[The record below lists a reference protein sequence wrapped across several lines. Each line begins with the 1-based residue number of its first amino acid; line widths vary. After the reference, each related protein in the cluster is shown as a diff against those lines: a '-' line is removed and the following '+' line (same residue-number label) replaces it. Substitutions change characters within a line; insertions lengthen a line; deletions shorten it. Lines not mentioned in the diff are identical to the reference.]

1 MEYKHSTTLRM
12 LVKDGYGDRYAA
24 VDDNLSSIIFSTET
38 EALDYAYK
46 KPDVFVKRI
55 GISHRL
61 FL

>member
-1 MEYKHSTTLRM
+1 M
-12 LVKDGYGDRYAA
+12 VKDGYGGRYAA